1 MITKNFIISGLAL
14 GTLLMVGASAQ
25 AQELSIPT
33 ATPKHL
39 KAVLVS
45 ALWPPGPYA
54 YPPRLSSHSSKRA
67 GVIVHDRGN
76 G

>member
-1 MITKNFIISGLAL
+1 MITKNSIISGLAL
-14 GTLLMVGASAQ
+14 GTLLMAGASAQ

-39 KAVLVS
+39 KAILVS
-45 ALWPPGPYA
+45 ALWPPGPYT
-54 YPPRLSSHSSKRA
+54 YPPRPSSGNSQRA